1 MTVVT
6 ADDVRVLARAA
17 AGDAVL
23 AVVGDDVRVV
33 PDADGA
39 AVPVAPDQIVYT
51 KARLIQEYGDELTDL
66 DAEVLAAGLT
76 AQLRTTATA
85 QAPAAAPWSE
95 HLPGPPSAT

>member
-17 AGDAVL
+17 AADAVL

-33 PDADGA
+33 PDADGE
-39 AVPVAPDQIVYT
+39 AVPLAPEQIVYT
-51 KARLIQEYGDELTDL
+51 KARLIDEYGDELTDF

-76 AQLRTTATA
+76 AQLNTTAS
-85 QAPAAAPWSE
+85 P
-95 HLPGPPSAT
+95 